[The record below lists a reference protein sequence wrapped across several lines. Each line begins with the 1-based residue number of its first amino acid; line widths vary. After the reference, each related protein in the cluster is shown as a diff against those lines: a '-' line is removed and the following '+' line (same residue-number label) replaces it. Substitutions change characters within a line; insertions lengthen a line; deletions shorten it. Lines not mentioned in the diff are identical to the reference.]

1 MNATREQVYV
11 IQMQSALTPTEV
23 MSAYVTLD
31 MKDLDSHAGV
41 RCVGTVIKLA

>member
-11 IQMQSALTPTEV
+11 IQMQSALTPMEV
-23 MSAYVTLD
+23 MSVYVTLD

-41 RCVGTVIKLA
+41 SCMGTIKK